1 MTNSESLAR
10 QGTIT
15 ASQLWFTAPFQV
27 EVRNVPLAPPAADEV
42 QVRALYSAV
51 SPGSELLL
59 YRGQLP
65 DSMALDSSLESL
77 QGTSHSQY
85 PVQYGY
91 ACVGEVQQTGADVD
105 PAWLGKT
112 VFSFQPHASH
122 FNARPDQLMPVPDDI
137 SAEAAVFLPNMETA
151 VNLVQDGQP
160 MLGERV
166 VVLGQ
171 GVVGL
176 LLSGVLSQY
185 PLASLK
191 AIEGQPNRQAL
202 ARHLGVQAVFS
213 PQDAT
218 PSQQPDL
225 ADADL
230 IYEISG
236 HPDALNLAIGLSGYA
251 SRIVIGSWY
260 GNKPVSV
267 DLGGEA
273 HRNRLQLITSQVSTL
288 APALGGRWSKQ
299 RRFDVAWEMIR
310 RIDPTRLITHR
321 VPLREAGTLYQQL
334 HDAQAGMVQ
343 PLFDYSAH

>member
-1 MTNSESLAR
+1 MTNN
-10 QGTIT
+10 T
-15 ASQLWFTAPFQV
+15 ATQLWFTAPFQV
-27 EVRNVPLAPPAADEV
+27 EVRSLSLAPPAAGEV
-42 QVRALYSAV
+42 QVRSRYSAV

-65 DSMALDSSLESL
+65 DSLALDSSIESL
-77 QGTSHSQY
+77 QGASQY

-91 ACVGEVQQTGADVD
+91 ACVGEVQQIGADVD
-105 PAWLGKT
+105 PAWLGKQ

-122 FNARPDQLMPVPDDI
+122 FNARPDQLITVPDDI
-137 SAEAAVFLPNMETA
+137 AAAAAVFLPNMETA

-160 MLGERV
+160 MIGERV

-176 LLSGVLSQY
+176 LLSGVLGQY
-185 PLASLK
+185 PLASLS
-191 AIEGQPNRQAL
+191 AIEGQPKRQTL
-202 ARHLGVQAVFS
+202 ARQLGVQAVFN
-213 PQDAT
+213 PADITQKQ
-218 PSQQPDL
+218 PSDL

-236 HPDALNLAIGLSGYA
+236 HPDALNLAVGLSGYA

-288 APALGGRWSKQ
+288 APALSGRWSKQ
-299 RRFDVAWEMIR
+299 RRFDLAWEMIR
-310 RIDPTRLITHR
+310 RIDPTQLITHR
-321 VPLREAGTLYQQL
+321 VPLHEAATLYQQL
-334 HDAQAGMVQ
+334 HNADAGIVQ
-343 PLFDYSAH
+343 PLFDYSAL

>member
-1 MTNSESLAR
+1 MTD
-10 QGTIT
+10 TTT
-15 ASQLWFTAPFQV
+15 ADQLWFTAPFQV
-27 EVRNVPLAPPAADEV
+27 EVRSVPLAPPAANEV
-42 QVRALYSAV
+42 QVRSRYSAV
-51 SPGSELLL
+51 SPGTELLL

-65 DSMALDSSLESL
+65 GSMALDSSLESL
-77 QGTSHSQY
+77 QGASQY

-91 ACVGEVQQTGADVD
+91 ACVGEVQQSGAEVD

-122 FNARPDQLMPVPDDI
+122 FNARPDQLIAVPEDI
-137 SAEAAVFLPNMETA
+137 AAKAAVFLPNMETA

-185 PLASLK
+185 PLASLQ
-191 AIEGQPNRQAL
+191 AVDGQPRRQAL
-202 ARHLGVQAVFS
+202 ARQLGVQAVFN
-213 PQDAT
+213 PADIT
-218 PSQQPDL
+218 PNQQPDL

-236 HPDALNLAIGLSGYA
+236 HPEALNLAIGLSGYA

-260 GNKPVSV
+260 GNKAVSV

-288 APALGGRWSKQ
+288 APALSGRWSKE
-299 RRFDVAWEMIR
+299 RRFDVAWQMIR
-310 RIDPTRLITHR
+310 RLDPTQLITHQL
-321 VPLREAGTLYQQL
+321 PLREAGTLYQQL
-334 HDAQAGMVQ
+334 HNGQAGSQVEMVQ
-343 PLFDYSAH
+343 PLFDYSAY